1 MPEISSSVGSVAL
14 GPLLLVVAASLAW
27 AGLDTCRKA
36 LLSAVEPVPLLALLT
51 LAMVP
56 AFAAW
61 YALEP
66 SAPPRVLLAPGYL
79 APAAGSVL
87 LNLVANL
94 AFMEAVR
101 RSPLSLTIPLLS
113 LTPVFAMLLAIP
125 LLGERPGAGDAA
137 GVLMVVA
144 GALWLNWPG
153 GPARAGE
160 GGTPLWQALRR
171 EPGVPL
177 MAVTALFWSLT
188 IPFDKLA
195 VQRAG
200 AALHGLV
207 LTAAVGT
214 GFLLLLA
221 ARGRL
226 AELAHVRRVP
236 RMFALGVTVS
246 VLALGLQLLALG
258 PVWVAWV
265 ETLKRG
271 VGNLSAVVMGRLAFG
286 EPITPRKVAAVLVM
300 AAGVALLIL

>member
-1 MPEISSSVGSVAL
+1 MPEIGSSVGAVAL

-56 AFAAW
+56 AFAVW

-66 SAPPRVLLAPGYL
+66 SAPPRALLAPGYL
-79 APAAGSVL
+79 APAAGSLL
-87 LNLVANL
+87 LNLVANF

-144 GALWLNWPG
+144 GALWLNWP
-153 GPARAGE
+153 ARASR
-160 GGTPLWQALRR
+160 GGMPLGRALRR

-188 IPFDKLA
+188 IPLDKLA

-226 AELAHVRRVP
+226 ADLAHVRRVP
-236 RMFALGVTVS
+236 AMFALGVTVS

-286 EPITPRKVAAVLVM
+286 EPITPRKIAAVLVI